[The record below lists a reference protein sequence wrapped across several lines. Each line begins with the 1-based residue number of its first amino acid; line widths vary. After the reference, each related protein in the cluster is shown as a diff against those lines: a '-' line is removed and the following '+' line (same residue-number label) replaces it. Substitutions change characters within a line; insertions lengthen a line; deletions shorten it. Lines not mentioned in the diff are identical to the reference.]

1 MYIQTLSAGLGVIG
15 STDGPTAILVSGSGS
30 SCLTPVLFA
39 AALLVIAVS
48 VWQAR
53 KKK

>member
-1 MYIQTLSAGLGVIG
+1 MNTLSMGIIG
-15 STDGPTAILVSGSGS
+15 GSDGPTAILVSRQPAPWVIPA
-30 SCLTPVLFA
+30 LTL
-39 AALLVIAVS
+39 AALAIIAVS